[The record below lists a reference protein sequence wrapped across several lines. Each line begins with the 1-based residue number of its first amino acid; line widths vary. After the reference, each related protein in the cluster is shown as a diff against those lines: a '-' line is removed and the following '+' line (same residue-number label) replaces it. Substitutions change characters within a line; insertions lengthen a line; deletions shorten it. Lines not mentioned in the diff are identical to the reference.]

1 MLQIDCL
8 GLHLALLR
16 HKSFLLDLKVLNN
29 IFKIADRFVEEVAS
43 VVLMSDLLLQ
53 LVQSLVQVVSLRI
66 FLPNFCL
73 EISHFSLAVFLKL
86 LLVFLE
92 LNELVVEHLN
102 LFLLRSQ
109 HIFVVALQSEIVH
122 LGVTLIAHPM

>member
-1 MLQIDCL
+1 M
-8 GLHLALLR
+8 
-16 HKSFLLDLKVLNN
+16 
-29 IFKIADRFVEEVAS
+29 EEVAS

-86 LLVFLE
+86 LFVFLE
-92 LNELVVEHLN
+92 LHELIIEHLN
-102 LFLLRSQ
+102 LFLLRSEY
-109 HIFVVALQSEIVH
+109 IFVVALESEIVH
-122 LGVTLIAHPM
+122 FRVTLIAHTI